1 MQFTNQEID
10 LIIEALDALKEKE
23 VQDATITGMLKAFV
37 APTKQESQRAA
48 EAMGAEIL
56 AVKAVHRQ
64 REDEMILLK
73 AKLIQ
78 MRPAAELQGVK
89 WAVQADSSA

>member
-23 VQDATITGMLKAFV
+23 IQDATIKGMLKAF
-37 APTKQESQRAA
+37 AASTPKESQRAA
-48 EAMGAEIL
+48 EMMGEEIL
-56 AVKAVHRQ
+56 AIKAAHRQ
-64 REDEMILLK
+64 QEDEMILLK

-78 MRPAAELQGVK
+78 MRPAAELLGVK
-89 WAVQADSSA
+89 WSVQTDSAD